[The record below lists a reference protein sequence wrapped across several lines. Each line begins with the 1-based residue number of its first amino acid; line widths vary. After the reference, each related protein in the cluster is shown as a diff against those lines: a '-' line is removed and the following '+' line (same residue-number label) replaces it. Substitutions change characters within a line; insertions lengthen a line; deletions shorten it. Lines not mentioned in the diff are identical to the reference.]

1 MTKEKETPKIKH
13 EIIADKVADRVIEN
27 LGKTSPIQKIR
38 NSQIISAII
47 GATGLA
53 LFLVG
58 IEKIFAVLSGWTS
71 IIIGLVLLAISGT
84 LLTKLG
90 K

>member
-1 MTKEKETPKIKH
+1 MTEEKETPKIKH
-13 EIIADKVADRVIEN
+13 EVIADKVADRVIEN

-58 IEKIFAVLSGWTS
+58 VEKVFAVLSGWTS